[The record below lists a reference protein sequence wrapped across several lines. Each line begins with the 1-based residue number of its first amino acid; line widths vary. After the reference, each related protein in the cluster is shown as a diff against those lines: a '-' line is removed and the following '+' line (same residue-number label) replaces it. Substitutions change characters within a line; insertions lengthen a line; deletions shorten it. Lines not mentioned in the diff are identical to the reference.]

1 MFQFQL
7 LIYIISTLWLFNV
20 AMENDPF
27 MDDCPTKTSIY
38 KGFSTAMLNNQIST
52 LFPIIDHH
60 FPYNSQLH
68 SAGRVG
74 SRPSARPGVLEVVNI
89 ATWSMA

>member
-1 MFQFQL
+1 
-7 LIYIISTLWLFNV
+7 
-20 AMENDPF
+20 
-27 MDDCPTKTSIY
+27 
-38 KGFSTAMLNNQIST
+38 MLNNQIST

-89 ATWSMA
+89 ATGRWLKQDEAHEPECSHVC